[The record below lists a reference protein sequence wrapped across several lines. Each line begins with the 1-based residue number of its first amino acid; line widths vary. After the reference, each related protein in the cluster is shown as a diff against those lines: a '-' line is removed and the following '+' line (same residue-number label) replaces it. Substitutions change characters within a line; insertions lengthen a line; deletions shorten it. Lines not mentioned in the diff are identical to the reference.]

1 MPTYT
6 NPSIDQEISPK
17 QIFYVDNKCAIFTCN
32 GSPEG
37 VILANTGSIAL
48 SDNGS
53 VFKKTTDDVTTG
65 WVELTSGTLSSPVNI
80 SGTNPTLNL
89 IDTTV
94 GDDDAAF
101 SLDNNILTLTI
112 GANTIVFRNNG
123 QIVGYPRNIRS
134 NSTQVG
140 NVGAGVDVLDTL
152 SIPANSLLANND
164 YVDYWYSGGFANNAN
179 TKRILLTIDGQNIF
193 DSTLFTFNGVPNN
206 NRWSLNGKILRSSAT
221 QVIASAN
228 VMLGSVV
235 ITGAGAVSG
244 NAQLQGENKI
254 LTVANLNSNAV
265 ALTLSAEA
273 TTNDDVTKNSAIM
286 SLTQL

>member
-1 MPTYT
+1 
-6 NPSIDQEISPK
+6 
-17 QIFYVDNKCAIFTCN
+17 
-32 GSPEG
+32 